1 MQSVASEPKFRQT
14 ARTIVRLK
22 LSSWRNVVFD
32 FERKLTKHK
41 THYHTHQLA
50 NGSDN
55 NKLKSKLEVSLI
67 QISLCSHHPQHQHLA
82 RTKAVNCVYYLI
94 VCAPHTLIYHHH
106 RLPTYVCLANV
117 SCRWPTNKLWYST
130 CQIKGKL
137 LNC

>member
-32 FERKLTKHK
+32 FERKLTKHN

-82 RTKAVNCVYYLI
+82 RTKAVNCLYYLI
-94 VCAPHTLIYHHH
+94 VCAPHTLIYHHLH
-106 RLPTYVCLANV
+106 RLRLSRSPMFLVAGL
-117 SCRWPTNKLWYST
+117 RTNCDILHAKS
-130 CQIKGKL
+130 KE
-137 LNC
+137 NF